1 MDEDI
6 KAAIEQTK
14 AGSAALAALI
24 VRSLAESDPTIAERI
39 ANSAETLYRA
49 FEDRDETHAC
59 DMVLFFRDAL
69 AKSE

>member
-14 AGSAALAALI
+14 AGAAALAALI
-24 VRSLAESDPTIAERI
+24 VRSLAASDPTSAERI
-39 ANSAETLYRA
+39 ANQAEILYRD
-49 FEDRDETHAC
+49 FEDRDERHAC
-59 DMVLFFRDAL
+59 DILLFFRDAL